1 MASLTV
7 VAAGPS
13 TTVQDRGRPEW
24 ASLGVGR
31 SGAADRWSHDAANR
45 LVGNDVDAATL
56 EVTLGGLV
64 VRTDA
69 ALLVA
74 LAGAPVPWF
83 VDGVRQGPGTAV
95 VVPAGAEIRLDVA
108 PTGLRAYVAVR
119 GGIDVPRVLGSRAT
133 DALSG
138 IGPPPVA
145 AGDVLDVGTDH
156 ADEPAT
162 DLNPYALP
170 DRPLRLVPGPRA
182 DWFAPD
188 ALDHLLGTAWTVTAD
203 SNRVGAR
210 LTADEPLRRSRDDEL
225 ASEGMMPGALQV
237 PPSGMPVLF
246 LADHPVTGGYPVIAV
261 VVAADVDLAAQARP
275 GSVLRFTR

>member
-1 MASLTV
+1 MGTLTV
-7 VAAGPS
+7 VATGPS
-13 TTVQDRGRPEW
+13 TTVQDRGRPGW

-45 LVGNDVDAATL
+45 LVGNDVHAATL

-64 VRTDA
+64 VRTDS

-74 LAGAPVPWF
+74 LTGAPVPWF

-95 VVPAGAEIRLDVA
+95 VVTAGAEIRLDVA
-108 PTGLRAYVAVR
+108 PTGLRAYLAVR

-138 IGPPPVA
+138 IGPPPLA
-145 AGDVLDVGTDH
+145 DGDVLGVGSEYG
-156 ADEPAT
+156 DEPAT
-162 DLNPYALP
+162 DLNPYQLP
-170 DRPLRLVPGPRA
+170 DRPLRVVPGPRA

-188 ALDHLLGTAWTVTAD
+188 ALDHLLGTAWAVTPD
-203 SNRVGAR
+203 SNRVGVR

-225 ASEGMMPGALQV
+225 PSEGMVPGALQV
-237 PPSGMPVLF
+237 PPSGLPVLF

-261 VVAADVDLAAQARP
+261 VVAADVNLAAQARP
-275 GSVLRFTR
+275 GSTLRFTR